1 MCKKNENT
9 NKGNLRSNSG
19 QRVDKHA
26 IAKGKEQNDQ
36 QIQDDEQSLCMV
48 VVGKPE
54 DDKNQDGLQVQRWL
68 LRKKEATVIP
78 PQKFALVW
86 IAFTG
91 TVIVQL
97 FQGAKGFDSIIGIEK
112 CEPMDWT
119 VFAIYLVF
127 IFSVA
132 MIGTALVRRE
142 ESEKEKCNWA
152 YYNKKE
158 EPRWTLCRALVA
170 NAIAPA
176 EGLAAA
182 AVGLGGGVTL
192 NPTLMAFGFQPVV
205 VSATSMFLIMVSKLA
220 ASILYA
226 LSGKLI
232 ISYWIFGGFLLI
244 TATTIAQFQL
254 KKFIKKFERQSI
266 IAFIF
271 VFFMALSV
279 ILVALVGGMNTSKDL
294 DDNKDIWEFTSFCSK
309 DD

>member
-1 MCKKNENT
+1 
-9 NKGNLRSNSG
+9 
-19 QRVDKHA
+19 
-26 IAKGKEQNDQ
+26 
-36 QIQDDEQSLCMV
+36 MV

-54 DDKNQDGLQVQRWL
+54 DDPNQDGLQVQRWL
-68 LRKKEATVIP
+68 LRKKDATIIP
-78 PQKFALVW
+78 PWKFALVW

-91 TVIVQL
+91 TVLVQL
-97 FQGAKGFDSIIGIEK
+97 FQGAKGFESVIGIEK

-119 VFAIYLVF
+119 VFGLYLVF
-127 IFSVA
+127 IFAVA
-132 MIGTALVRRE
+132 MIGTALVRKE
-142 ESEKEKCNWA
+142 EAAKEKINWA

-192 NPTLMAFGFQPVV
+192 NPTLLAFGFQPIV

-244 TATTIAQFQL
+244 LATTIAQFQL

-271 VFFMALSV
+271 VFFMAISV
-279 ILVALVGGMNTSKDL
+279 ILVALVGGMNTKKDL
-294 DDNKDIWEFTSFCSK
+294 DDKKDIW
-309 DD
+309 

>member
-1 MCKKNENT
+1 M
-9 NKGNLRSNSG
+9 
-19 QRVDKHA
+19 
-26 IAKGKEQNDQ
+26 
-36 QIQDDEQSLCMV
+36 CMV
-48 VVGKPE
+48 VIGKPE
-54 DDKNQDGLQVQRWL
+54 DDPNQDGMQHQRWI
-68 LRKKEATVIP
+68 LRKKEATIIP
-78 PQKFALVW
+78 PLKFALVW

-97 FQGAKGFDSIIGIEK
+97 FQGAKGFESVIGIEK

-119 VFAIYLVF
+119 VFGIYLVF
-127 IFSVA
+127 IFTVA
-132 MIGTALVRRE
+132 MIGTALVRKE
-142 ESEKEKCNWA
+142 EGEKEKANWA

-192 NPTLMAFGFQPVV
+192 NPTLLAFGFQPVV

-271 VFFMALSV
+271 VFFMAVSV
-279 ILVALVGGMNTSKDL
+279 LLVALVGGMNTKKDL
-294 DDNKDIWEFTSFCSK
+294 DDKKDIWEFTSFCSK

>member
-1 MCKKNENT
+1 
-9 NKGNLRSNSG
+9 
-19 QRVDKHA
+19 
-26 IAKGKEQNDQ
+26 
-36 QIQDDEQSLCMV
+36 MV

-54 DDKNQDGLQVQRWL
+54 DDPNQDGKQVQRWL

-78 PQKFALVW
+78 PLKFALVW

-97 FQGAKGFDSIIGIEK
+97 FQGAKGFDSILGIEK

-119 VFAIYLVF
+119 VFCIYLVF

-132 MIGTALVRRE
+132 MIGTIIVRKE
-142 ESEKEKCNWA
+142 EGEKERSGWA

-158 EPRWTLCRALVA
+158 EPRWSLCRALVA

-192 NPTLMAFGFQPVV
+192 NPTLLSFGFQPVV

-279 ILVALVGGMNTSKDL
+279 LLVALVGGINTKKDL
-294 DDNKDIWEFTSFCSK
+294 DDKKDIWEFTSFCDK
-309 DD
+309 D